1 MVQKKYQYRRLWQS
15 RLLNRKLRRDAI
27 PIDIST
33 FRHIKGNI
41 GLHGY
46 RRVRKQDSSN
56 VRAYRKDTYGTTF
69 MFLNLEQSTIE
80 AKTETWGGLMSICS
94 DFDLR
99 SYRSF

>member
-1 MVQKKYQYRRLWQS
+1 MVQKKYQFRRLWQS
-15 RLLNRKLRRDAI
+15 KLLTTKLRRDAI

-41 GLHGY
+41 GMHGY
-46 RRVRKQDSSN
+46 RRVRSKDRAN
-56 VRAYRKDTYGTTF
+56 VRAYRKDTYGTTM
-69 MFLNLEQSTIE
+69 MFINLEQATIE